1 MKNMAHIYRTVA
13 KIVPSKLKLKI
24 KMFLSYT
31 TIVADHESFI
41 GFVTAYSLLLGVIAG
56 FFLGTVYSTPFWIFF
71 VSVVII
77 CNVIVYV
84 WLMLLVDTK
93 ARLVEDA
100 LPDALQ
106 LMASNLRSGMT
117 PEKALLLSS
126 RPEFGPLKEEIDTI
140 GRKVALG
147 KNVGLALM
155 EMARRVRSKRLV
167 RAVELI
173 NSGLDSGGSLATLL
187 EATSHDLREQF
198 LVDKKIKAS
207 VTMYVIFIFSAAA
220 VISPVLF
227 GLSSFLV
234 EIIQASFSQVNIPTT
249 ALASLPIKSAQ
260 LSISPAFITSFI
272 IFFQIV
278 NCFMASMI
286 LGLISKGKQREGFK
300 YFIVMVVLALPLF
313 FLTRYAI
320 HSVLGGLFNI

>member
-1 MKNMAHIYRTVA
+1 MAHIYRTFA
-13 KIVPSKLKLKI
+13 QLIPSGLRGKI
-24 KMFLSYT
+24 KTFLSYT
-31 TIVADHESFI
+31 TITIDSESFI

-56 FFLGTVYSTPFWIFF
+56 FFLGLAYSISFWIFF
-71 VSVVII
+71 ASVVVI
-77 CNVIVYV
+77 CNVMVYV

-93 ARLVEDA
+93 AELVEDA

-126 RPEFGPLKEEIDTI
+126 RPEFGPLKEEIDII
-140 GRKVALG
+140 GRKVTLG
-147 KNVGLALM
+147 KNIGLALM
-155 EMARRVRSKRLV
+155 EMAKRVRSRRLV

-173 NSGLDSGGSLATLL
+173 NSGLDSGGSLAILL

-234 EIIQASFSQVNIPTT
+234 EIIQSSFSQINIPTS
-249 ALASLPIKSAQ
+249 ALASLPIRSGQ
-260 LSISPAFITSFI
+260 ISLDPAFVTSFI

-278 NCFMASMI
+278 NCFMASII

-300 YFIVMVVLALPLF
+300 YFIVMVVIAIPLF
-313 FLTRYAI
+313 FLTRYVI
-320 HSVLGGLFNI
+320 HGALGGLFNI